1 MKTCGLHLPSR
12 QSKPRKYGL
21 SVLIDNGVPIS
32 FFKDTIASA
41 SDFIDFVKFGW
52 GTSIITKS
60 MDQKIEYLR
69 NHNIPF
75 FFGGTLF
82 EKFVSQGK
90 IDDFYTY
97 CRTYDCRYIE
107 VSNGTIDMTNKEK
120 ARFISDFARE
130 FFVFS
135 EVGHKDSR
143 KAQFQDSNQWIESIQ
158 EDFEAGSTK
167 VITEARESGT
177 SGLCRENGDLRFEL
191 VEKIVSSGVNLDNM
205 IFEAPNKK
213 LQAYF
218 IQMIG
223 SNVNLANIG
232 FNDIIPLETLR
243 LGLRSDT
250 FHLFNKEIMSHIE
263 N

>member
-1 MKTCGLHLPSR
+1 MQRSCGLTLPPR

-41 SDFIDFVKFGW
+41 TDFIDLVKFGW
-52 GTSIITKS
+52 GTSIVTKS
-60 MDQKIEYLR
+60 LEQKIEYLS

-90 IDDFYTY
+90 IGDFYAY
-97 CRTYDCRYIE
+97 CRTYGCHYIE
-107 VSNGTIDMTNKEK
+107 ISNGTIDMTNTEK
-120 ARFISDFARE
+120 ARFISDFAGE
-130 FFVFS
+130 FCVFS
-135 EVGHKDSR
+135 EVGHKDSK
-143 KAQFQDSNQWIESIQ
+143 KALIQDSKEWIESIQ

-177 SGLCRENGDLRFEL
+177 SGLCQENGELRFEL
-191 VEKIVSSGVNLDNM
+191 IEQIVSSGIDVDDM

-213 LQAYF
+213 LQTYF
-218 IQMIG
+218 IQMVG
-223 SNVNLANIG
+223 ANVNLANIG

-250 FHLFNKEIMSHIE
+250 FNLFNIKSYIK
-263 N
+263 